1 MSRTRIV
8 AEPGKQEI
16 VLVHVFDAP
25 RELVFATANDPE
37 LLSEWWGPSRLSTTV
52 DRMDVRSGGSWRVV
66 QRDADGNEF
75 AFHGVHHEVTAP
87 ERVVRTFEF
96 EGAPGHVSLETAV
109 FATVAGK
116 TELTTTSV
124 YQSVED
130 RDAVLASGM
139 EGGAR
144 ETMDR
149 LAALVAKVH

>member
-16 VLVHVFDAP
+16 VIVHVFDAP

-37 LLSEWWGPSRLSTTV
+37 LLPEWWGPERLSTRV
-52 DRMDVRSGGSWRVV
+52 DRMEVRSGGSWRIVHH
-66 QRDADGNEF
+66 DADGNEF
-75 AFHGVHHEVTAP
+75 AFHGVHHDVTEP

-96 EGAPGHVSLETAV
+96 EGAPGHVALETAV
-109 FATVAGK
+109 FTTVAGK
-116 TELTTTSV
+116 TQLTTTSV

-139 EGGAR
+139 ENGAR